1 MAARRLSPLLA
12 QQQGYHRLQPD
23 DSSES
28 TRFSAYITPP
38 TLTQSLWAGVG
49 SHTTLL
55 IVCSPMNYCRRRQ
68 QPTRIDVLSSPLSL
82 IHGPR
87 RTQSA
92 LSESWM

>member
-1 MAARRLSPLLA
+1 MARRRLSPLLA

-38 TLTQSLWAGVG
+38 TSMQSLWPGVG

-55 IVCSPMNYCRRRQ
+55 TVCSPTSCCHRRQ
-68 QPTRIDVLSSPLSL
+68 QPTRIDVLASPLSL